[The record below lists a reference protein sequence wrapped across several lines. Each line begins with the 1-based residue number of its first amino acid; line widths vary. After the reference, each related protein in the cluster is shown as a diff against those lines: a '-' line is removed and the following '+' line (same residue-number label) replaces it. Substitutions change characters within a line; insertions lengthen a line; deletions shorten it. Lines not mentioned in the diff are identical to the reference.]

1 MQTKVEPDTLP
12 IGSDIGAIMTSTGT
26 VSDFDRAGMFGLII
40 ADDGRLL
47 PFNLRGT
54 PPALRSR
61 FEIGT
66 RVRFTKDAKEPTARA
81 VEVAPIEEWGD
92 GRASSASTGRRSP

>member
-1 MQTKVEPDTLP
+1 MV
-12 IGSDIGAIMTSTGT
+12 STGT
-26 VSDFDRAGMFGLII
+26 VSDFDGAGLFGLII

-61 FEIGT
+61 FRIGT
-66 RVRFTKDAKEPTARA
+66 RVRFTGSAAAPTARA
-81 VEVAPIEEWGD
+81 VEVAPID
-92 GRASSASTGRRSP
+92 GGGVCEKR